1 MDDIQMKNKLIAGF
15 VLSIAAAGSAMAEIP
30 ASVATTVASISAD
43 GKSMFDTVFPVVGVV
58 IGLTV
63 VLKLFKRFVAKI

>member
-1 MDDIQMKNKLIAGF
+1 MKNKMIAGL

-58 IGLTV
+58 LGLTV
-63 VLKLFKRFVAKI
+63 VLKLFKRFISKI